1 MNRLKIILTLTMV
14 MAMMALS
21 SCKEKD
27 TIVDPGPINGNP
39 APGFS
44 LESSDGTIRALSDL
58 KGSVV
63 VVDFWA
69 SWCSYC
75 KAENPN
81 VVAFYNRYHDQGL
94 EVLAISIDQSK
105 EAWKNA
111 ISEQQLPYL
120 HVIDTEAWS
129 SQVVA
134 NYGVSSIPHL
144 VLIDREGNI
153 IATADQVAL
162 LETKLLNLLN
172 SGN

>member
-1 MNRLKIILTLTMV
+1 MNQLKNILTTTMI
-14 MAMMALS
+14 MAVVVLS

-27 TIVDPGPINGNP
+27 TIVDPGPIIGNP

-44 LESSDGTIRALSDL
+44 LESNNGTTISLSDL
-58 KGSVV
+58 KGKVV

-81 VVAFYNRYHDQGL
+81 VVAFYNRYHDQGM
-94 EVLAISIDQSK
+94 EVLGISIDQNK
-105 EAWKNA
+105 EAWKKA
-111 ISEQQLPYL
+111 ILEQQLPYL
-120 HVIDTEAWS
+120 HVIDTKAWS

-134 NYGVSSIPHL
+134 NYEVSSIPHL
-144 VLIDREGNI
+144 VLIDRDGNI

-162 LETKLLNLLN
+162 LKTKLLNLLN